1 MTDSS
6 VISVKCAGEFVPSRC
21 SDPAVADCGEKFD
34 NDRGN
39 LLRANLNGGCWD
51 DTEVGNGQVRIAT
64 YRCRIP
70 DEVARLG
77 WCSRFCHL
85 EVMLVV

>member
-6 VISVKCAGEFVPSRC
+6 VISVKYAGEFVPSRC

-51 DTEVGNGQVRIAT
+51 DTEVGNGQSGLRRI
-64 YRCRIP
+64 
-70 DEVARLG
+70 D
-77 WCSRFCHL
+77 
-85 EVMLVV
+85 VVFRMKSHG

>member
-39 LLRANLNGGCWD
+39 LLRANLNGGC
-51 DTEVGNGQVRIAT
+51 
-64 YRCRIP
+64 
-70 DEVARLG
+70 
-77 WCSRFCHL
+77 
-85 EVMLVV
+85 